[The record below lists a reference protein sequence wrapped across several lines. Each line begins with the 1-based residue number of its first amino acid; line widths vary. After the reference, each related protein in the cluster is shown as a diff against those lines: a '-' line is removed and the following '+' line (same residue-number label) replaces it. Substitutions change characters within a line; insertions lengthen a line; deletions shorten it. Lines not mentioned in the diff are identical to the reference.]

1 MSKHSIHIWVN
12 VVEKKGKML
21 LLYIFHIRI
30 FLNTCVFKR
39 KYRLNA
45 EQAAYLKSI
54 TTVDPTLIWV
64 KIAAIYEV
72 QSYVS
77 PKNELT

>member
-1 MSKHSIHIWVN
+1 MNNNNLKKTNRSHVQTFYTHLG
-12 VVEKKGKML
+12 ECCRKKGKML

-45 EQAAYLKSI
+45 EQAAYFKSI
-54 TTVDPTLIWV
+54 TTVDPTLI
-64 KIAAIYEV
+64 
-72 QSYVS
+72 
-77 PKNELT
+77 